1 MQYIVVGIVA
11 VTVGLV
17 LGYWIKALKYRN
29 EKEPVKTDSNVK
41 EQAEIKDMKQK
52 YDEVKARLDRAI
64 DKYKDLMVEMAND
77 RFKRMLKKN
86 RADSIATV
94 TFREGRDLV
103 KIECLFRKDALSTLK
118 KHMNSNIGKEYIS
131 FKKIQSKVQGYK
143 RTYWFDS
150 NPPKC
155 EYWIDGLT
163 EPQDGAVDW
172 IVTERLIPASN
183 IEGVDLKI
191 IDFKKC
197 TSDCLSN
204 EINLSNS
211 NCQNY

>member
-11 VTVGLV
+11 VTVGFV
-17 LGYWIKALKYRN
+17 LGYWIKALKYWN
-29 EKEPVKTDSNVK
+29 EKKSVKADSNIKEQKDTEQEYNELKVKLERVK
-41 EQAEIKDMKQK
+41 E
-52 YDEVKARLDRAI
+52 
-64 DKYKDLMVEMAND
+64 KYKDLMVEMAND

-86 RADSIATV
+86 HADSIATV
-94 TFREGRDLV
+94 TFREGRNLV
-103 KIECLFRKDALSTLK
+103 KIECLFRKDALSALR

-155 EYWIDGLT
+155 EYWDDGLT

-172 IVTERLIPASN
+172 IVTERLIPVSN
-183 IEGVDLKI
+183 IEGVDLKT
-191 IDFKKC
+191 IDF
-197 TSDCLSN
+197 
-204 EINLSNS
+204 
-211 NCQNY
+211 